1 MQADVRRKRV
11 TVEWDEDA
19 ADVSDGESSD
29 DDDDNDIDDNEAD
42 ERDDEL
48 GAAVEQSM
56 ADDEEEPDDNNDFT
70 VDIISDSDT
79 STEDSEEIS
88 QNNGKSFKEVGDNL
102 DKNIRPSFQRISH
115 QTKSVHYFHTLAVR
129 DRIDFS
135 DLSESVPHGIKI
147 SLTTLLP
154 SPADLANLFD
164 ELQVIVTR

>member
-1 MQADVRRKRV
+1 MVNR
-11 TVEWDEDA
+11 
-19 ADVSDGESSD
+19 
-29 DDDDNDIDDNEAD
+29 
-42 ERDDEL
+42 
-48 GAAVEQSM
+48 
-56 ADDEEEPDDNNDFT
+56 
-70 VDIISDSDT
+70 
-79 STEDSEEIS
+79 
-88 QNNGKSFKEVGDNL
+88 FKEVGDNL